1 MKKLLLM
8 FGILLSFSINS
19 FSYFDDAFLFVLN
32 PDPYSQAAGASILS
46 LSPSI
51 FGFYTNPASNYKN
64 ISKEVQVSY
73 SSIYNNI
80 YGVNAGFILPT
91 EKSGNFSFV
100 VSRFDYN
107 KDPAVVDYN
116 NTTMVAINYVYPLI
130 EQYPIFTEKGSI
142 GITLKYYNLQMKDDA
157 SVNLFD
163 IDLGCIYSL
172 DFIDRNLM
180 GAVTVKNIGNDID
193 FDWKTKDEYGN
204 IETYH
209 WNQKQPTTLTAS
221 ARYLISELYN
231 VSLMADMVKNF
242 QITDM
247 GYACGLEAVPVNPLT
262 IKIGLR
268 DYRDGFN
275 KGITAG
281 FSLDFDRVNLAYS
294 FSDILG
300 TDDDQHVV
308 SLGFYFGKI
317 PNEAK
322 AYDHYLGYY
331 MNEAKQEYSKRN
343 FISARKQFED
353 ILAVYPDEPVA
364 KKYVQLLTEDLDQV
378 ERQSSQKIDKYLA
391 RADVALLRNN
401 LLKAKNYY
409 SKVLLIDNKNK
420 QAREGLAK
428 LEAELSE
435 QQIQRNR
442 QKHAKEISKYWVE
455 AMKHFDKG
463 EFVYAKEDFL
473 KITAIDPQNA
483 GALQYLEFIDKK
495 VQKVNRV
502 QANNIF
508 EEGMKKYNEEDYEE
522 ALKYFNAAY
531 LSDKTRTDIQ
541 EYIKKAKDQINAVKE
556 QERQEDIAAS
566 NAADAAVEM
575 AAKEEE
581 LTTNTKIDKEMTKI
595 YNTGIEQYNAKN
607 YRGAIKT
614 FNKLRDLSEQYKYF
628 NYSEAT
634 KEYLKKSK
642 AAIAKQLY
650 NEGKDLELRE
660 EFIKAYNKYQ
670 SVLKY
675 DPYNNDAKKDIA
687 TLKSV
692 IAQQYYDQGIQKFAS
707 GDKKEAMSLLEKSL
721 QYDPK
726 KAEAKK
732 ALNQIKKSIEEQ

>member
-1 MKKLLLM
+1 MKKLFLSVVFLLA
-8 FGILLSFSINS
+8 FSVNS
-19 FSYFDDAFLFVLN
+19 FSYFDDTFLFVLN
-32 PDPYSQAAGASILS
+32 PDPYSQAVGASILA

-91 EKSGNFSFV
+91 EKIGNFSFV
-100 VSRFDYN
+100 ISRFDYN
-107 KDPAVVDYN
+107 KDPSVVDYN
-116 NTTMVAINYVYPLI
+116 NTTMVAINYVYPLV
-130 EQYPIFTEKGSI
+130 ERYPIFTEKGSV
-142 GITLKYYNLQMKDDA
+142 GITLKYYNLQMKDDI

-193 FDWKTKDEYGN
+193 FDYEVAGVTEN
-204 IETYH
+204 

-262 IKIGLR
+262 LKLGLR

-294 FSDILG
+294 FSDILD
-300 TDDDQHVV
+300 TDDDQHVF

-317 PNEAK
+317 PNEDK

-331 MNEAKQEYSKRN
+331 MNKAKQEYAKRN
-343 FISARKQFED
+343 YISARKQFED

-378 ERQSSQKIDKYLA
+378 EKQSSQKIDKYLA
-391 RADVALLRNN
+391 RADVALLRND

-409 SKVLLIDNKNK
+409 SKVLVIDNQNK

-428 LEAELSE
+428 LESELSE

-455 AMKHFDKG
+455 AMNHFDKG

-508 EEGMKKYNEEDYEE
+508 EEGMKKYNEGDYEE

-531 LSDKTRTDIQ
+531 LSDKTRTDIL
-541 EYIKKAKDQINAVKE
+541 EYINKANEQINALKE

-566 NAADAAVEM
+566 NAADAAVV
-575 AAKEEE
+575 AASEKAKKEEE
-581 LTTNTKIDKEMTKI
+581 LTTNAKVDKEMTKL

-614 FNKLRDLSEQYKYF
+614 FNKLKDLSEEYKYF

-634 KEYLKKSK
+634 KEYLKKCK
-642 AAIAKQLY
+642 AQIAKQLY
-650 NEGKDLELRE
+650 KEGKDLELRE
-660 EFIKAYNKYQ
+660 EFVKAYNKYK

-675 DPYNNDAKKDIA
+675 DPNNADAKKDIA

-707 GDKKEAMSLLEKSL
+707 GDNKGAIELLEKSL
-721 QYDPK
+721 QFDPR